1 MRLKNTFEQE
11 LEQTNWFRCLVIGIQ
26 SLNIRF
32 GERFGTLKI
41 SIGPIRVRSLVVQL
55 NFRQAKISPIQNFA
69 KQNFRQTNISPNKNS
84 AKFNFRQIYISP
96 EKNLL
101 EMNFLKS
108 LLELLF

>member
-84 AKFNFRQIYISP
+84 AKLNFRQIYIC
-96 EKNLL
+96 
-101 EMNFLKS
+101 
-108 LLELLF
+108 